1 MKNNIFKNMVLREI
15 PEAEFINN
23 ILISPLPKIKINGIF
38 REGNDIIMLAISK
51 FSYSSVIESM
61 KNPKIVIML

>member
-23 ILISPLPKIKINGIF
+23 ILISPLPKIKVNGIL
-38 REGNDIIMLAISK
+38 REGNDIILLAISK
-51 FSYSSVIESM
+51 FSYSSVIEAM
-61 KNPKIVIML
+61 LNPKIVIML